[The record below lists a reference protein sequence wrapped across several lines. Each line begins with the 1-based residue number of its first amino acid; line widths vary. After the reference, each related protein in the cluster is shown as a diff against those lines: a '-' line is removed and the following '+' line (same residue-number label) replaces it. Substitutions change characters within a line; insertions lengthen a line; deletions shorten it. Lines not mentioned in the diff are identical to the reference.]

1 MYVVVTASAGCHVC
15 AVPEFID
22 SEYLQSVILLVK
34 TVAIK
39 LGILLGGHIFSCPVS
54 LFWCYFV
61 IFAGN
66 SVMSVNG
73 RMFVYLSGLN

>member
-15 AVPEFID
+15 AVPEFIVNI
-22 SEYLQSVILLVK
+22 SSQLYYWLKL
-34 TVAIK
+34 VAIK